1 MFNGLSRQLKSFVD
15 YYTKLYWTF
24 GHLFGKTNEML
35 QLHELWDSVL
45 KTKIFE

>member
-24 GHLFGKTNEML
+24 GHLFGKTNEMFA
-35 QLHELWDSVL
+35 V
-45 KTKIFE
+45 T